1 MSQPTELELD
11 EIKKTIRHLDIFP
24 HHFSPNIIKG
34 WEKEYDTQLDITN
47 LAMYVWDRYNEPIK
61 YLHTIKKCI
70 RLPRIRELKQENR
83 DLMSKC
89 LND

>member
-1 MSQPTELELD
+1 MSQPTESELD

-70 RLPRIRELKQENR
+70 PRIRELKQENR